1 MKAAPAIALPLLLC
15 AAAAQDAAPA
25 ATTATAPA
33 TPAAGRAEPA
43 LSRQETHVRTGIAIL
58 AKMLDTLATVQ
69 DRDTAEAAVA
79 PLMRL
84 GEQLTLWAKA
94 TATLPPLSELERM
107 ELEDRYMPLIKRVN
121 DRLKSQA
128 ERIAAAEFYGSRNLP
143 AALVHVVQS
152 AVQ

>member
-33 TPAAGRAEPA
+33 APAAGRAEPA

-84 GEQLTLWAKA
+84 GDQLTLWAKA

-107 ELEDRYMPLIKRVN
+107 ELEDRYMPVIKRVN
-121 DRLKSQA
+121 DRIKSQG

-143 AALVHVVQS
+143 AALVHIVQ
-152 AVQ
+152 ATAQ